1 MGFVNPVLDLGY
13 EDDDVLEPERS
24 FSGAFNT
31 FMNHWCVKKDKNA
44 IKLAF
49 RFHAFPKIP
58 EMLETHTHK
67 TLDFQHYRETKIIV
81 FWSNREIK
89 MPRKVEFRLSSEIKI
104 SRKSKLVIKIQ
115 HNQNGAKSSCCEN
128 LLP

>member
-1 MGFVNPVLDLGY
+1 M
-13 EDDDVLEPERS
+13 
-24 FSGAFNT
+24 A
-31 FMNHWCVKKDKNA
+31 CKKNKTVF
-44 IKLAF
+44 KLAF